1 MVSTIESSSSMH
13 HVMFN
18 ISEPLPSDIP
28 LGAFVCG
35 GTFTGQTLFQYTTNL
50 NALVHEFAQ
59 IGVISSDVHVER
71 VLSSSSS
78 PLDNIRYTCRAYVV
92 PIDFETPSFS
102 S

>member
-1 MVSTIESSSSMH
+1 MLSDIESSNSMH

-18 ISEPLPSDIP
+18 IAEPLPSDIP
-28 LGAFVCG
+28 FGALVYG
-35 GTFTGQTLFQYTTNL
+35 GVFTGQTLFQYTTNL

-59 IGVISSDVHVER
+59 LGDIASEVHVER
-71 VLSSSSS
+71 VLSSSS